1 MNVMKTI
8 YKFLTI
14 GLCGLLFLG
23 INACKKVEHS
33 IDDQIVSINES
44 TVTTIQIGKKLK
56 VGFIALNVSTFE
68 FSIEKDATALLTEQV
83 MVEPN
88 QNIMEK
94 EFNIPLDESYI
105 GEANLKITYQSGGQ
119 TVTKTHPITFEES
132 NPQMFVVGG
141 STGAGWEPTNAV
153 AMTLYGEGSK
163 TTFETF
169 EYLTADG
176 GFKFLPTNVD
186 WAGAFGIGTTT
197 GTLLQDEEADNITVP
212 ENGFYRLRMDS
223 DALTYTALKLNMGVV
238 GNATPGSWD
247 NDTNMEFVGSKG
259 TYIWKVTVNLVPG
272 LIKFRANKGWDINFG
287 GTESEITQG
296 GDDINI
302 ASAGLY
308 DLTLDLTPGAYT
320 AKIEKK

>member
-1 MNVMKTI
+1 MKTI
-8 YKFLTI
+8 YKFLAI
-14 GLCGLLFLG
+14 GLCGLLLLG

-44 TVTTIQIGKKLK
+44 TVSTIQIGKKLK
-56 VGFIALNVSTFE
+56 VGFIAMNVNTFE
-68 FSIEKDATALLTEQV
+68 FSIEKDGTVLLTEQIA
-83 MVEPN
+83 VEPN
-88 QNIMEK
+88 QNITEK

-153 AMTLYGEGSK
+153 AMTLYGEDSK

-186 WAGAFGIGTTT
+186 WTGGYGLGDTPGTIS
-197 GTLLQDEEADNITVP
+197 QDEEAGNLTVP
-212 ENGFYRLRMDS
+212 INGFYRIRMD
-223 DALTYTALKLNMGVV
+223 AENLTYETLKLSIGVI
-238 GNATPGSWD
+238 GDATPGGWD
-247 NDTNMEFVGSKG
+247 SDTDMTFEGGKG
-259 TYIWKVTVNLVPG
+259 TYVWKVSLNLKVG
-272 LIKFRANKGWDINFG
+272 KIKFRANDDWAINFG
-287 GTESEITQG
+287 GTPNEITQG
-296 GDDINI
+296 GADIEV

>member
-1 MNVMKTI
+1 MKTI
-8 YKFLTI
+8 YKFLAI
-14 GLCGLLFLG
+14 GLCGLLLLG

-44 TVTTIQIGKKLK
+44 TVSTIQIGKKLK
-56 VGFIALNVSTFE
+56 VGFIAMNVNTFE
-68 FSIEKDATALLTEQV
+68 FSIEKDGTVLLTEQIA
-83 MVEPN
+83 VEPN
-88 QNIMEK
+88 QNITEK

-153 AMTLYGEGSK
+153 AMTLYGEDSK

-186 WAGAFGIGTTT
+186 WTGGYGLGDTPGTIS
-197 GTLLQDEEADNITVP
+197 QDEEAGNLTVP
-212 ENGFYRLRMDS
+212 INGFYRIRMD
-223 DALTYTALKLNMGVV
+223 AENLTYETLKLSMGVI
-238 GNATPGSWD
+238 GDATPGGWD
-247 NDTNMEFVGSKG
+247 SDTDMTFEGGKG
-259 TYIWKVTVNLVPG
+259 TYVWKVSLNLKVG
-272 LIKFRANKGWDINFG
+272 KIKFRANDDWAINFG
-287 GTESEITQG
+287 GTPNEITQG
-296 GDDINI
+296 GADIEV